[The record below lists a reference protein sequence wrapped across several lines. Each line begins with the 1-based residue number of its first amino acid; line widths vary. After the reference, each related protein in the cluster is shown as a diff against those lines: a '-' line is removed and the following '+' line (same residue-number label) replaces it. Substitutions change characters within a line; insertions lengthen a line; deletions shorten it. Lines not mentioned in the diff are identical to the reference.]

1 MVALFSLPAHS
12 AIPLPAL
19 AGDANP
25 EAPFLQS
32 AAEVISTMPI
42 HLWETSV
49 WPSPDTRCLY
59 AETLQK
65 QICFGDRQ
73 PARVWVSPE
82 ERPQIGLDPKSI
94 SLVRYLP
101 ALAIITEP
109 VITVLSGM
117 LYVLVHLSEV
127 QQKAAQITEK
137 ARQWGQMYTPGV
149 HTPANNDHSEDDLQS
164 LLTGEMAWYE
174 DYIEAGAHTDEMASV
189 HFYEN
194 QRPELFWNDCFC
206 FCRDDNGV
214 WIFGQEVVDGGDE
227 DSGDEDS
234 GNEDSGS
241 EDSGSEDSG
250 SEDSGDECEITHIE
264 GGCYVSPEV
273 NNYCDHMESVA
284 VKQEPESDNEMTI
297 GSELI
302 AITEAYST
310 ADDLDSPPPAKK
322 RKKEYIC
329 KLAKADGKPCGKVCN
344 NAKTL
349 SNHKRKDHTGQQT
362 CREMVGGKLCGE
374 VCDNAQALS
383 YSQKPDTI
391 PCNRPARR
399 WWTASPVARFSVML
413 IALSISQKPRDHTG
427 QKICQEVVNGKPCGK
442 VCNNAK
448 ALSNHKSKIPHRDKR
463 SARRWWT
470 VSPAARFA
478 IMLESPVESQ
488 KPIPHRATRS
498 ARRWWTASP
507 AARFAIMLESPIES
521 QKPIPHRATDLP
533 GDGGRQALR

>member
-1 MVALFSLPAHS
+1 MIVALFSFPVHS

-32 AAEVISTMPI
+32 AAEVISTRPI

-59 AETLQK
+59 TETLQK

-137 ARQWGQMYTPGV
+137 ASQRGQMYAPGV
-149 HTPANNDHSEDDLQS
+149 HTPANNDLSEDDLQS

-194 QRPELFWNDCFC
+194 QRPELFWNGCFC

-234 GNEDSGS
+234 GD

-264 GGCYVSPEV
+264 GGGYVSPEV

-310 ADDLDSPPPAKK
+310 TDDLDSPPPAKK

-329 KLAKADGKPCGKVCN
+329 KLAKADGKPCGKVY
-344 NAKTL
+344 
-349 SNHKRKDHTGQQT
+349 D
-362 CREMVGGKLCGE
+362 
-374 VCDNAQALS
+374 
-383 YSQKPDTI
+383 
-391 PCNRPARR
+391 
-399 WWTASPVARFSVML
+399 
-413 IALSISQKPRDHTG
+413 
-427 QKICQEVVNGKPCGK
+427 
-442 VCNNAK
+442 NAK
-448 ALSNHKSKIPHRDKR
+448 ALSNHKKRDHTGQQTCQEMVDGKPCGKVCDNAIALSDHKR
-463 SARRWWT
+463 RNHTGQQTCQKMVDGKPCGKVCDNAQG
-470 VSPAARFA
+470 
-478 IMLESPVESQ
+478 PVESQ
-488 KPIPHRATRS
+488 KKR
-498 ARRWWTASP
+498 
-507 AARFAIMLESPIES
+507 
-521 QKPIPHRATDLP
+521 PHRATDLP
-533 GDGGRQALR
+533 GDGGRQALRQGLR